1 MGPDPNDPAADPFTW
16 FSQILGPPNSPFHQG
31 VFTLKITI
39 PATYPFAPPTFEFLT
54 PILHPNVQ
62 NGRICLSLLEAE
74 AGEWQAAMF
83 VEHGVL
89 AVIQM
94 MQDNQAEDG
103 FEEVS
108 KLMLR
113 DRKKWWTQASEMT
126 RKYA

>member
-1 MGPDPNDPAADPFTW
+1 
-16 FSQILGPPNSPFHQG
+16 
-31 VFTLKITI
+31 V
-39 PATYPFAPPTFEFLT
+39 
-54 PILHPNVQ
+54 
-62 NGRICLSLLEAE
+62 E

-126 RKYA
+126 RKYAL